1 MAADSGGELTLASW
15 IKGFHALADEGPEM
29 VVQQTAGL
37 IEADM
42 RENIDLGITPDKQA
56 WDPLVETGGKA
67 YENGNKYMSV
77 ATVKSSVILII
88 RGPLV
93 FANWGTKWMKARRV
107 FPERGLPKKLG
118 NAIRLGFI
126 EMSQSFMTRGGRHDA
141 KGKKT
146 NWGSPA
152 ARST

>member
-42 RENIDLGITPDKQA
+42 IANIDAGRSPDGET

-67 YENGNKYMSV
+67 YASGAKYLSV

-93 FANWGTKWMKARRV
+93 FANWGTKWMKARKV

-126 EMSQSFMTRGGRHDA
+126 EMSEGFMTRRGRHDT

-146 NWGSPA
+146 NWGSPT
-152 ARST
+152 ARSA